1 MSLAIQR
8 QIHVTI
14 LLLYVYRYHIGK
26 AASATVGVS
35 ITSTSTSSSSTTTMS
50 STHELKALERK
61 QSLPTLHV
69 VSGAVLPSNLFLTF
83 LVHRL
88 VIPHPSFCVKVTEPG
103 ADKTSIE
110 LRDMLKG
117 ISGGGVDDAATYLL
131 AALASRPGDGRR
143 RTLEELIS
151 ALRVSCKLDTTSR
164 LNAAAKAA
172 KTIQQLI
179 TPPADWAARETFFVP
194 SRDLL
199 QALAQLNTHE
209 VLDAAICAV
218 SMDHP
223 QALEATVK
231 MFEPLETII
240 RKGIPLVK
248 IAKGLTDVPA
258 AELTITDKVENQS
271 QSTENGLGITEGKES
286 VSAAT
291 DTLAVLD
298 GTAVVTTESVASS
311 ADAAATSV
319 VLSCVP
325 GVPVPGSPLRER
337 GDTMD
342 SQGSIDSSSAMRGA
356 GGEIEHP
363 LDPHHLADQADQDLT
378 NGNSSDEHE
387 SDVDEDEDEDEEDD
401 DDDDEEDEESDSD
414 VDEDGDDDD
423 DREIHGEGGMRASF
437 GFIDRDGG
445 SGMSPSGHV
454 RDHGDDDDEDED
466 DDNDDENDEHLR
478 DDDMG
483 NPDEDEEEDED
494 ADGDEVLN
502 IDDDDDDEEGM
513 EAMFEM
519 AEDGDEEGDE
529 LLDFQGEE
537 DEFRDLEEDDDAAM
551 GDAEAMV
558 GSRAPDM
565 EDAEGDEEGD
575 AEGAEELEEEDYG
588 DAENGFPSAAVNRHV
603 SGGSIGRP
611 PANLGAHLIRLQQ
624 QFQSNVARSGTHVMG
639 IAGLRA
645 LSGQGGFGADLIEND
660 DGGLQMRL
668 GFDGPPVRIEVL
680 NLLGGGREGRVRP
693 RNHHSSGADGNEM
706 RTFFS
711 EMMPGA
717 MSSNQIRASTGTGAY
732 PYYRSGGRPA
742 TVNIPVSGI
751 GASLPFP
758 VTHPLLKVSDP
769 GQARQLQNAGAGRS
783 SSSNSSG
790 GIFGAIFTA
799 IRDRSNQTFDDVR
812 QARLNVSTRRR
823 ALGPLVSD
831 RRWGT
836 DIGEVEIVGSRMTA
850 LMATAEASLEDHVEA
865 AKEKLSE
872 KAKHDN
878 FLYRIRNGTS
888 ATATDSE
895 QGMDVIYEDMPV
907 GSGDDGD
914 DEDDDADE
922 DEDLDAFEMTG
933 AEPGPNR
940 RGGADEEESK
950 EEGELE
956 ETKEGDNNDEEEK
969 DDDDEDDKE
978 EEEEEED
985 ADEEGG
991 MPASELSATV
1001 APATSSSA
1009 MSELSSAD
1017 TVEMAGTGEVED
1029 KSAFTNIEPSAALNT
1044 QPVPEGA
1051 AVEVYIPP
1059 AAATETDSHDP
1070 AVSTEVTAIMQS
1082 IPAVPVPPP
1091 APAVRTG
1098 TFPGVSDEVWAALP
1112 FEMQTELLV
1121 SVGMQAEADALLD
1134 AEITATGSLTPQA
1147 LGSALVSRIVHD
1159 IDYNSSSSLH

>member
-1 MSLAIQR
+1 
-8 QIHVTI
+8 
-14 LLLYVYRYHIGK
+14 
-26 AASATVGVS
+26 
-35 ITSTSTSSSSTTTMS
+35 MS
-50 STHELKALERK
+50 STHELKALEKK

-88 VIPHPSFCVKVTEPG
+88 VIPHPSFCIKVTDPG

-179 TPPADWAARETFFVP
+179 TPPTDWAARETFFVP

-258 AELTITDKVENQS
+258 AKLAITDKVESQS
-271 QSTENGLGITEGKES
+271 QSTENGLSISEDKES

-291 DTLAVLD
+291 TTLAISD
-298 GTAVVTTESVASS
+298 GTAVVTAESTASS
-311 ADAAATSV
+311 ADAAAISV
-319 VLSCVP
+319 VSSCLP

-454 RDHGDDDDEDED
+454 RDHGDDDDDEDED

-478 DDDMG
+478 DEDMG
-483 NPDEDEEEDED
+483 DPDEDEDEDED
-494 ADGDEVLN
+494 ADEDEVLN
-502 IDDDDDDEEGM
+502 IDDDDEEGM

-624 QFQSNVARSGTHVMG
+624 QFQSGAARSGTHVMG

-717 MSSNQIRASTGTGAY
+717 ISSGQIRASTGTGTGAY

-742 TVNIPVSGI
+742 TVNTPVSGI

-769 GQARQLQNAGAGRS
+769 GQARQLQNAGVGRS

-878 FLYRIRNGTS
+878 FLYRMRNGTS

-895 QGMDVIYEDMPV
+895 QGMDVIYEEMPV

-933 AEPGPNR
+933 AEPVPNR

-956 ETKEGDNNDEEEK
+956 ETKEGDNDDDDDDDEEEEEEK
-969 DDDDEDDKE
+969 DEDDEDDKE
-978 EEEEEED
+978 EEDEDEED
-985 ADEEGG
+985 ANEESG
-991 MPASELSATV
+991 MPALELSAT
-1001 APATSSSA
+1001 AAASSSSSA
-1009 MSELSSAD
+1009 VSEILSAD
-1017 TVEMAGTGEVED
+1017 TVEMTGTGEAED
-1029 KSAFTNIEPSAALNT
+1029 KSASTAPETSVALNT

-1051 AVEVYIPP
+1051 AVEDSIPP
-1059 AAATETDSHDP
+1059 AAATELAIHHPAASTEETAIIQAIP
-1070 AVSTEVTAIMQS
+1070 AV
-1082 IPAVPVPPP
+1082 PVPVPPP

-1134 AEITATGSLTPQA
+1134 AEITATGALTPYTPDSSQ
-1147 LGSALVSRIVHD
+1147 LLRIIHD
-1159 IDYNSSSSLH
+1159 IDYDSSSTSHSIQDWTEMFTSPCPPS